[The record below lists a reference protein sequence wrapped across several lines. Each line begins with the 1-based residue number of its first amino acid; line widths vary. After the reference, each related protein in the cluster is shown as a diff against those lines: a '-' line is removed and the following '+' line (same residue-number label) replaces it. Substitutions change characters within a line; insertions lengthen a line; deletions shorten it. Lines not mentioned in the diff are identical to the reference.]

1 LNKFKNKVCLVTFF
15 YPGAKKYVSKFSKC
29 INSQTFKDFDL
40 ILICNNTNIDKAYLK
55 IDQNIKKI
63 FIKGNINTVRLK
75 TILFLKN
82 FHYSKIV
89 FHDIDDA
96 CSSNRIQISVD
107 LLKKNSVVFNDIHC
121 IKKKIIKKN
130 FFSIFFSNYEKV
142 NYKKIVKQNFI
153 GFTNSAVNKKVL
165 KKINFPNQVPN
176 DLVFDWYLWSRILF
190 HYKAIFTNKCISYY
204 NVNRNSITNL
214 PINMSKKYVKEVI
227 KVKKIF
233 YNYMKKYDKIYRYEL
248 LKLENHKKNVIS
260 SKKTNFSWWGIN
272 EN

>member
-1 LNKFKNKVCLVTFF
+1 MNKFKNKVCLVTFF

-107 LLKKNSVVFNDIHC
+107 LLKK
-121 IKKKIIKKN
+121 K
-130 FFSIFFSNYEKV
+130 
-142 NYKKIVKQNFI
+142 
-153 GFTNSAVNKKVL
+153 
-165 KKINFPNQVPN
+165 
-176 DLVFDWYLWSRILF
+176 
-190 HYKAIFTNKCISYY
+190 
-204 NVNRNSITNL
+204 
-214 PINMSKKYVKEVI
+214 
-227 KVKKIF
+227 
-233 YNYMKKYDKIYRYEL
+233 
-248 LKLENHKKNVIS
+248 
-260 SKKTNFSWWGIN
+260 
-272 EN
+272 